1 MTSNKIWIWK
11 KVPGIIDRYND
22 IIYSHPLLSPSQ
34 DVLLYFG
41 GDIQDIQENMEHTA
55 SKKYIEWNLQN
66 TAKILNINF
75 PKKHVLLIRPSR

>member
-41 GDIQDIQENMEHTA
+41 GDIQV
-55 SKKYIEWNLQN
+55 Y
-66 TAKILNINF
+66 KIIFIIMILLNKNIM
-75 PKKHVLLIRPSR
+75 